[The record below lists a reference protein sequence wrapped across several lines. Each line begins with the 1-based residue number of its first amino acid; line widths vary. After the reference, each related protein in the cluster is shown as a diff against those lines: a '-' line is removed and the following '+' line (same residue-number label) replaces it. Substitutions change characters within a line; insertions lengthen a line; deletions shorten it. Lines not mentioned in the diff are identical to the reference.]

1 MEIYNLT
8 PDAAEY
14 ARWFMVIFAVIW
26 PFSAMEMTG
35 MIATLRAVGDGK
47 TGFINDI
54 FTLWLITIPLA
65 ALGAFVLDLSPY
77 AVISIIKFNIVLE
90 ALVGI
95 WRIRSMKWVRNLT
108 ED

>member
-1 MEIYNLT
+1 MRR
-8 PDAAEY
+8 EY
-14 ARWFMVIFAVIW
+14 ARWFMVIICGDLAV
-26 PFSAMEMTG
+26 
-35 MIATLRAVGDGK
+35 LRHGDDGDDRHLKSWGRRK
-47 TGFINDI
+47 TGFYHRHLYHVADHD
-54 FTLWLITIPLA
+54 PLA